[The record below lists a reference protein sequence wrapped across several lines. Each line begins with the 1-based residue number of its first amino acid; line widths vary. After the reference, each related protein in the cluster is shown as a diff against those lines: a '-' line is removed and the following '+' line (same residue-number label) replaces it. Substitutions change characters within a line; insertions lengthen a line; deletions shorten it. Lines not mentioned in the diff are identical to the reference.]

1 MAVLLWEKREE
12 EAWEEAQA
20 GGCAD
25 HLWLDLAQRREE
37 KHPAD
42 AAGIYRRLVKPLI
55 EAGNNPAY
63 EQAVVF
69 LGRAHGL
76 MKTLGQEAEFRVWL
90 LQLKVEYRRKRNF
103 IKYVERTPWGKGA

>member
-1 MAVLLWEKREE
+1 CSDR
-12 EAWEEAQA
+12 
-20 GGCAD
+20 
-25 HLWLDLAQRREE
+25 LWLDLAQRREE